1 MQKILYFGR
10 LSDVTGTTEEMIDI
24 PAEIETAG
32 ALREWLDLR
41 FNASGAL
48 LDPTVRIA
56 INNEIT
62 FDTALV
68 GSANEIAFMPPVGG
82 G

>member
-1 MQKILYFGR
+1 MQRILYFGR
-10 LSDVTGTTEEMIDI
+10 LSDITGLTEEELVI
-24 PAEIETAG
+24 PSNISTAG

-41 FNASGAL
+41 FDASGAL

-56 INNEIT
+56 IDNEIT
-62 FDTALV
+62 FDTAPLD
-68 GSANEIAFMPPVGG
+68 SASEIAFMPPVGG

>member
-10 LSDVTGTTEEMIDI
+10 LSDVTGCQEERLDI
-24 PAEIETAG
+24 PAKIETAG
-32 ALREWLDLR
+32 ALRKWLDER
-41 FNASGAL
+41 FGANGVL

-56 INNEIT
+56 LDNQIV
-62 FDTALV
+62 FDDTPLHAASEL
-68 GSANEIAFMPPVGG
+68 AFLPPVGG

>member
-10 LSDVTGTTEEMIDI
+10 LSDVTGCQEERLEI
-24 PAEIETAG
+24 PADIETAG
-32 ALREWLDLR
+32 ALRNWLDKR
-41 FNASGAL
+41 YGAGGVL

-56 INNEIT
+56 LDNEII
-62 FDTALV
+62 FDGAPLHAA
-68 GSANEIAFMPPVGG
+68 SEIAFMPPVGG

>member
-24 PAEIETAG
+24 PTEIETAG

-68 GSANEIAFMPPVGG
+68 GAAKEIAFMPPVGG

>member
-10 LSDVTGTTEEMIDI
+10 LSDVTGRTEEVLDI
-24 PAEIETAG
+24 PDGIETAG
-32 ALREWLDLR
+32 ALREWLDQRLD
-41 FNASGAL
+41 AAGAF

-56 INNEIT
+56 IDREIT
-62 FDTALV
+62 LDTALV
-68 GSANEIAFMPPVGG
+68 RHANEIAFMPPVGG

>member
-10 LSDVTGTTEEMIDI
+10 LADVTGKSEELLVI
-24 PAEIETAG
+24 PEKVETAG
-32 ALREWLDLR
+32 ALREWLDTR
-41 FNASGAL
+41 FDASGAL

-56 INNEIT
+56 IDSEIT
-62 FDTALV
+62 FD
-68 GSANEIAFMPPVGG
+68 SAPLHDATEIAFMPPVGG

>member
-1 MQKILYFGR
+1 MRKVLYFGR
-10 LSDVTGTTEEMIDI
+10 LADVTGCQEELLEI

-32 ALREWLDLR
+32 ALRKWLDAR
-41 FNASGAL
+41 FEAHGAL

-56 INNEIT
+56 LDSEII
-62 FDTALV
+62 FDTAPLQ
-68 GSANEIAFMPPVGG
+68 AAAEIAFMPPVGG

>member
-10 LSDVTGTTEEMIDI
+10 LSDVTGLSEEMLDI
-24 PAEIETAG
+24 PADIETAG
-32 ALREWLDLR
+32 ALRKWLDLR
-41 FNASGAL
+41 FEASGAL

-56 INNEIT
+56 IDSEIT
-62 FDTALV
+62 FDKAPV
-68 GSANEIAFMPPVGG
+68 IGASEIAFMPPVGG

>member
-10 LSDVTGTTEEMIDI
+10 LSDVTGTSEEMLNI
-24 PAEIETAG
+24 PPEIETAG

-41 FNASGAL
+41 FDASGAL

-56 INNEIT
+56 INSEIT
-62 FDTALV
+62 FDTAP
-68 GSANEIAFMPPVGG
+68 GSNAAEIAFMPPVGG

>member
-10 LSDVTGTTEEMIDI
+10 LADITGKSEETLDI
-24 PAEIETAG
+24 PADVETAG
-32 ALREWLDLR
+32 ALRQWLDLR
-41 FNASGAL
+41 LNAAGAL

-56 INNEIT
+56 IDSEII
-62 FDTALV
+62 FDTAPV
-68 GSANEIAFMPPVGG
+68 GSASEIAFMPPVGG

>member
-10 LSDVTGTTEEMIDI
+10 LSDITGMSEEMLEI

-32 ALREWLDLR
+32 ALRKWLDLR
-41 FNASGAL
+41 FEASGML

-56 INNEIT
+56 IDREIT
-62 FDTALV
+62 FDTASLN
-68 GSANEIAFMPPVGG
+68 AATEIAFMPPVGG